1 MAADSCQATRNNK
14 MKHPLRLLPLLLCW
28 LLPSFS
34 SAATV
39 ELLFAYGSEK
49 QPWVEAVTDNFN
61 QAGIRTRSGK
71 RIHVTGKPMGSGAAM
86 NEVLA
91 GRLKAHIVSPASEVF
106 VTLANQDWQQR
117 RGADLVGP
125 TRQLVLSPVVIA
137 MWKPIAEALGWPDKP
152 IGWSDILDMANRPE
166 GWTALGH
173 PEWGRFKFGHTHP
186 YHSNSGLISL
196 LAEVYAA
203 TGKTRG
209 LNLADVDQPAT
220 QEYLHAIEKSVVHYG
235 KSTGFFGRKMLAN
248 GPGYLSAAVLY
259 ENMVIE
265 SYTKGNKSGV
275 PLVAIYPKEGTFWSD
290 HPAGIVQREWVGD
303 EQREA
308 AGLYLDY
315 LAARPQ
321 QLRAMEFGFRPAD
334 VDLAL
339 RAPLD
344 AAHGVD
350 PEQPQ
355 TTLKVPK
362 AKVVRAVM
370 DLWKQRKKHAN
381 LVLVMDVSGSM
392 KSENRIQYA
401 REAALKLIDLMGN
414 QDRFSLL
421 TFNDNTHWKL
431 LGADLAKDRNEAR
444 GAVQRLRPGGRTAL
458 YDAVVTAYDYLRDN
472 PDPERIA
479 AVVVLTDGADTRS
492 VTKPLAMLRRV
503 QLTDQHPVRIFPIA
517 YAKGASLKVL
527 QSIADATQTKAY
539 SGDPGNIDKVF
550 RDISTFF

>member
-1 MAADSCQATRNNK
+1 
-14 MKHPLRLLPLLLCW
+14 MKHGLRMLPLLLLLSW
-28 LLPSFS
+28 LLPTLS
-34 SAATV
+34 SAATI

-49 QPWVEAVTDNFN
+49 QQWVDAVTQDFN
-61 QAGIRTRSGK
+61 HAGVRTQSGK
-71 RIHVTGKPMGSGAAM
+71 RIRVKGVPMGSGAVM
-86 NEVLA
+86 NDVLE

-106 VTLANQDWQQR
+106 VTLANQEWQQR
-117 RGADLVGP
+117 HSSDLVGP

-137 MWKPIAEALGWPDKP
+137 MWKPMAEVLGWPNKP
-152 IGWSDILDMANRPE
+152 IGWAEILEMANRPD
-166 GWTALGH
+166 GWKALGH

-209 LNLADVDQPAT
+209 LKLSDVDKPAT
-220 QEYLHAIEKSVVHYG
+220 QEYLHAIERSVVHYG

-248 GPGYLSAAVLY
+248 GPEYLSAAVLY

-265 SYTKGNKSGV
+265 SYAEGKKTPV
-275 PLVAIYPKEGTFWSD
+275 PLIAIYPKEGTFWSD
-290 HPAGIVQREWVGD
+290 HPVGIVQRDWVDD

-308 AGLYLDY
+308 AGLYLDF
-315 LAARPQ
+315 LTARPQ
-321 QLRAMEFGFRPAD
+321 QQRAMDYGFRPAD

-339 RAPLD
+339 HTPLD
-344 AAHGVD
+344 GAHGID
-350 PEQPQ
+350 PAQPQ
-355 TTLKVPK
+355 TTLRVPK

-370 DLWKQRKKHAN
+370 DLWKERKKHAN

-392 KSENRIQYA
+392 KKNKRIDYA
-401 REAALKLIDLMGN
+401 RNAALKLIDLMGD

-421 TFNDNTHWKL
+421 TFNNDTHWKL
-431 LGADLAKDRNEAR
+431 LDVDMSNGRDEAR
-444 GAVQRLRPGGRTAL
+444 DAIRQLQPGGATAL
-458 YDAVVTAYDYLRDN
+458 YDAVTAAHDHLRKH

-492 VTKPLAMLRRV
+492 LTKPGVMLRKVR
-503 QLTDQHPVRIFPIA
+503 LSDQHPIRIFPIA
-517 YAKGASLKVL
+517 YAKGASLKIL

-539 SGDPGNIDKVF
+539 SGDPKNIDQVF
-550 RDISTFF
+550 QDISTFF